1 MDFHPTA
8 GRPMSDSEA
17 AAEAKRIL
25 DANFRTEQPVRHF
38 PTSFRDDTE
47 LPAYGTTPPVHQD
60 DRRIVPAW
68 AAGIAVAS
76 IGIGAGVTGI
86 GCGAWLVLQGLASVS
101 LAGVLMVTL
110 PFAGLA
116 MAATAIGGAISR
128 APAPPSPKT
137 STRARSPTR
146 PRSTT
151 TPPRAACSSPAP
163 ATTSAD
169 PAPCVVLEPRP
180 HGRESST
187 AQAARSSPHDQSS
200 SR

>member
-25 DANFRTEQPVRHF
+25 DANFRTEQPIRHF

-76 IGIGAGVTGI
+76 IGVGAGVTGI

-116 MAATAIGGAISR
+116 TAATAIGGAISR
-128 APAPPSPKT
+128 ARSAVTKNIYEGPVTQKTEINNNT
-137 STRARSPTR
+137 STRGMFIARTR
-146 PRSTT
+146 NDVR
-151 TPPRAACSSPAP
+151 
-163 ATTSAD
+163 
-169 PAPCVVLEPRP
+169 
-180 HGRESST
+180 
-187 AQAARSSPHDQSS
+187 
-200 SR
+200 

>member
-1 MDFHPTA
+1 MDFHPTV
-8 GRPMSDSEA
+8 GRPISDSEA

-25 DANFRTEQPVRHF
+25 DANFRTEQPVHF

-76 IGIGAGVTGI
+76 IGVGAGVTGI
-86 GCGAWLVLQGLASVS
+86 GCGAWLVLQGLSSVS

-116 MAATAIGGAISR
+116 MAATAIGGAI
-128 APAPPSPKT
+128 
-137 STRARSPTR
+137 TRARSAITKNVYEGPVTQK
-146 PRSTT
+146 T
-151 TPPRAACSSPAP
+151 
-163 ATTSAD
+163 
-169 PAPCVVLEPRP
+169 EI
-180 HGRESST
+180 HNNSST
-187 AQAARSSPHDQSS
+187 RGMFFARTRNNIHN
-200 SR
+200 